1 VVQGGV
7 VVHPFV
13 TLGRGCFIGGP
24 SRVVHDVPP
33 HLMADGHPS
42 RVRGLNLVGARRRGL
57 DRAAFEALREAYR
70 LLIRARMS
78 VTQAA
83 EILESHG
90 HLSVEVRGLIEF
102 IQAVEG
108 GRHGRARDRF
118 RTAAAGSAGEG
129 PEELEETR

>member
-1 VVQGGV
+1 
-7 VVHPFV
+7 
-13 TLGRGCFIGGP
+13 
-24 SRVVHDVPP
+24 
-33 HLMADGHPS
+33 MADGHPS

-78 VTQAA
+78 VAQAA

-90 HLSVEVRGLIEF
+90 HLTPEVRGLIEF
-102 IQAVEG
+102 IQAQEG

-118 RTAAAGSAGEG
+118 RTAAASSSSSGES
-129 PEELEETR
+129 PEELEESR